1 MIPDAYYENIHKIN
15 YKKLKENGIKYLFF
29 DIDNTIIPYKEI
41 EVDKTV
47 LKLFNDLKKDF
58 NIFLFSNSGKKRV
71 LKISNN
77 LDIGAYYNSMKPLKR
92 NYKKIIKMFNKDECV
107 FIGDQFMTDVF
118 GAKRNNLKVIFVNK
132 LKDYE
137 PITTKFWRLLE
148 KQYLKKY
155 KKKKLFEINK
165 YYDIIL

>member
-1 MIPDAYYENIHKIN
+1 MIPDAYYENKHKIN

-58 NIFLFSNSGKKRV
+58 KIFLFSNSGKKRV